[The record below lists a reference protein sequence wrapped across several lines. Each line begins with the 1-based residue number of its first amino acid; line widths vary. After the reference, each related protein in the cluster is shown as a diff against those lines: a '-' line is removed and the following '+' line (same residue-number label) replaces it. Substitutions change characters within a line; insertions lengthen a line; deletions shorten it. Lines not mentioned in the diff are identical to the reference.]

1 MGKRIFD
8 ISATLVVL
16 PILIPLFIIIGVL
29 IKFDSSGPIF
39 YRGVR
44 AGWKGRVFSI
54 LKFRT
59 MVQNAEQLGSATT
72 ALNDFRITNFGF
84 FLRKYKLDELP
95 QIINVLLGEMS
106 IVGPRPEI
114 IEYAN
119 KYKGEEKLILSMRP
133 GITDYSSIKYS
144 SLDELVG
151 ESDANRVFNEKI
163 LDQRTALR
171 LKYVK
176 EYTFLKDINII
187 ILTFK
192 AILYKM
198 KNKSLKVKF

>member
-1 MGKRIFD
+1 MGKRVFD
-8 ISATLVVL
+8 IFATLLVL
-16 PILIPLFIIIGVL
+16 PFLIPLFIIIGIL
-29 IKFDSSGPIF
+29 IKFDSKGPIF
-39 YRGVR
+39 YRGIR
-44 AGWKGRVFSI
+44 AGWKGSVFSI

-72 ALNDFRITNFGF
+72 ALNDSRITNSGV
-84 FLRKYKLDELP
+84 FLRKYKIDELP
-95 QIINVLLGEMS
+95 QIINVLFGQMS

-114 IEYAN
+114 LEYVN
-119 KYKGEEKLILSMRP
+119 KYRGEEKLILSMRP

-151 ESDANRVFNEKI
+151 ETDANKVFNEKI
-163 LDQRTALR
+163 LDKRTALR

-176 EYTFLKDINII
+176 EYTFLKDISLI
-187 ILTFK
+187 ILTIK

-198 KNKSLKVKF
+198 KNKSLKVNF